1 MRPFSRRRYD
11 LNHFEWLEQFE
22 LLKRLEPF
30 ERSEQYDTPEDDSYR
45 SEEHTSELQ
54 SQSNLVCRLLP
65 EKTTRQPIPPLPNP
79 VGQPLPAMRVPT
91 PRSATPAS
99 RDVASTAN
107 SPTPSPTARHLRTTR
122 WRREHR

>member
-65 EKTTRQPIPPLPNP
+65 EKTTRH
-79 VGQPLPAMRVPT
+79 
-91 PRSATPAS
+91 PRARCYFCFTANLHLAS
-99 RDVASTAN
+99 VASTCPAHSTMSN
-107 SPTPSPTARHLRTTR
+107 TSSNPFHSIPTRARYDSTTILVSCALN
-122 WRREHR
+122 

>member
-54 SQSNLVCRLLP
+54 SQTNLVCRLLP
-65 EKTTRQPIPPLPNP
+65 EKTTRPYVPSVLELDVDDIDFRERMSMSVGTTVPVTAQTHRNHLKPSFSSARTPVTATTAPP
-79 VGQPLPAMRVPT
+79 
-91 PRSATPAS
+91 
-99 RDVASTAN
+99 
-107 SPTPSPTARHLRTTR
+107 H
-122 WRREHR
+122 